1 MMGKAWQRS
10 TLYIV
15 VTKKQKER
23 IQEEL
28 SQDTEEAVSSSS

>member
-1 MMGKAWQRS
+1 MGKAWQRS

-23 IQEEL
+23 IQKEL
-28 SQDTEEAVSSSS
+28 RQDTEEAGTSSS